1 MCTRLLK
8 ALAIASEKAANV
20 ARLVRQDEH
29 LFELLVQEKT
39 GDSANAR
46 FVRDFK
52 TLADVLI
59 QEMVRHDISTL
70 VSITHICK
78 RNRYRFSR
86 RIQWVFNF
94 SSLTGIISII
104 PVQFPELKEN
114 IRGEEENTFTNAL
127 GDSITVSIQ
136 ADVSATADLLEKVR
150 RRSRLFH

>member
-94 SSLTGIISII
+94 SSLT
-104 PVQFPELKEN
+104 VQFPELKEN